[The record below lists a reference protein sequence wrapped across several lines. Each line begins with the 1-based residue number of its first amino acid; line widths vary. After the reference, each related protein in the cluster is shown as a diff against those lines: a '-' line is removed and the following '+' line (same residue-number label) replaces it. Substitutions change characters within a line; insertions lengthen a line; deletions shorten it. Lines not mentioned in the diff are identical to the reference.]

1 MGDSMN
7 KFKLN
12 NLKKPFIIG
21 AGAIG
26 ASIGQAHAALD
37 AGVTDALSGMN
48 ADVTTVGVAVVG
60 AAALVLTFRMVKRAM
75 GL

>member
-1 MGDSMN
+1 M
-7 KFKLN
+7 KKLTA
-12 NLKKPFIIG
+12 LKKSLLTG
-21 AGAIG
+21 AAVAA

-37 AGVTDALSGMN
+37 AGVTTALGEMN